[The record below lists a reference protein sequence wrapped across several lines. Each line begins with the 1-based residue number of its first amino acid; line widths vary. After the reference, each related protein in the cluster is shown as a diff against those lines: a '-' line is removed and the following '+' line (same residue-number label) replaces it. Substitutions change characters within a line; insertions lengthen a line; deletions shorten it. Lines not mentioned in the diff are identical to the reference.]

1 MKEFLRK
8 KVDFERNQQTTKMHA
23 ELARMQRVN
32 IFQITSTIATN
43 SITNHSVSP
52 LPEPIGKGRSSST
65 SSSITSND
73 SGSYYQRA
81 PGSEREDL
89 QVGLTVSII
98 HFSRLQLT
106 LNAPIATKV
115 FCSRLLKCLRCLRQT
130 LWTQIRLLL

>member
-1 MKEFLRK
+1 
-8 KVDFERNQQTTKMHA
+8 MHA
-23 ELARMQRVN
+23 ELARIQRVT

-89 QVGLTVSII
+89 QVGLTVSID
-98 HFSRLQLT
+98 HFLPLQLS
-106 LNAPIATKV
+106 LNAPITTKV
-115 FCSRLLKCLRCLRQT
+115 ICFSRLLKCLRSLYGKHCGPRSDCSCTSSLF
-130 LWTQIRLLL
+130 WFHAV

>member
-1 MKEFLRK
+1 
-8 KVDFERNQQTTKMHA
+8 MHA
-23 ELARMQRVN
+23 ELARMQRVP

-89 QVGLTVSII
+89 QVGLTVSID
-98 HFSRLQLT
+98 HFSPLQLIPLLST
-106 LNAPIATKV
+106 GSTQEDP
-115 FCSRLLKCLRCLRQT
+115 SRRN
-130 LWTQIRLLL
+130 